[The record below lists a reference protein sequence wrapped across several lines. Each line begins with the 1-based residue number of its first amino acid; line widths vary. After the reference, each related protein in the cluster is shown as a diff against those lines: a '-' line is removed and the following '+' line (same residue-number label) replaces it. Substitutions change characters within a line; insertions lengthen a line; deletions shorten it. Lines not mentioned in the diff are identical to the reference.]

1 MDNFPK
7 RMLKVYDE
15 LVLIAQAYGDTVELE
30 KVKLIIILGSRT
42 LLENTSSYISAAM

>member
-15 LVLIAQAYGDTVELE
+15 LVLIA
-30 KVKLIIILGSRT
+30 
-42 LLENTSSYISAAM
+42 